1 MRIWRKISETKIMSL
16 IQEIETTPCTVF
28 IKCLVEDANTLHYQI
43 ISNKT
48 ETETKTTGG
57 MDHVLWAFPINKWG
71 FVCTVF
77 QYTVVDT
84 LAIAL
89 KLLLQLECTFMSI
102 AIIRKWQ
109 KFKYRKSSN
118 KHPGRL
124 F

>member
-1 MRIWRKISETKIMSL
+1 M
-16 IQEIETTPCTVF
+16 
-28 IKCLVEDANTLHYQI
+28 
-43 ISNKT
+43 
-48 ETETKTTGG
+48 
-57 MDHVLWAFPINKWG
+57 
-71 FVCTVF
+71 CTVF

-118 KHPGRL
+118 KHPRRL
-124 F
+124 FQIQEKTGDTYSRGALIRRSALI